1 MTENRSVSSCLSPA
15 AELWEAAVRGES
27 GQENWR
33 GEAIDGR
40 TINISESASEPWQI
54 PLKGE
59 LTVFFTSYPKT
70 PAVDS
75 VLAQKHLNDLSKMIQ
90 VTSGFVVIC
99 SIRQ

>member
-75 VLAQKHLNDLSKMIQ
+75 VLAQKHLNDLSRMIQ

-99 SIRQ
+99 SIRL